1 MFFFFSQ
8 RTKPE
13 NPGIDAKN
21 KAPKKQTKIK
31 PKQEQIQ
38 KQKKIQFLKRTAQQ
52 EGFGTRRLAPR
63 RLPFFLVS
71 SSFSH
76 AQAARASAHTLSQ
89 GGEQE
94 REEMPVPGSQ
104 NGRPRPA
111 KAETIHGLARAGDLA
126 GVQRKLQENPALI
139 NDRNP
144 VVRARALLPP
154 LPFASCSFNLV
165 FFKEIPIFCLLLAR
179 FRLTLLA
186 VWSGLE

>member
-1 MFFFFSQ
+1 MPKIKLQ
-8 RTKPE
+8 RNKLKL
-13 NPGIDAKN
+13 NQNKN
-21 KAPKKQTKIK
+21 KSRNKK
-31 PKQEQIQ
+31 
-38 KQKKIQFLKRTAQQ
+38 KKIQFLKRTAQQ

-154 LPFASCSFNLV
+154 PFASCSFNLV